1 MKKKI
6 FSVLSVAL
14 ALTTITFS
22 AAGCNN
28 TKQPSAWIER
38 REDEVK
44 TPTLAL
50 SETHKEL
57 LIGDETYLTASGE
70 NQEGYTLTY
79 RSDDETIATVTQD
92 GLITAVGA
100 GNATITAEISMEGKE
115 SVSATCTILS
125 GFGGYRPG
133 LMVYNTN
140 DGELTIAEDSP
151 FQLNA
156 GVVFNGKRF
165 DDVELTY
172 KVENTS
178 VVTIDDTG
186 MIMPKAI
193 GETRIVVNGVWR
205 GVSYRDVPELSVTVP
220 ITVQKDVVYYN
231 NGEPFDDITL
241 YTVKSFNGETYV
253 TSAPCEFRV
262 MLDGTMYDADVR
274 IDDERI
280 VERRGAFLNALKSG
294 ETRLTVSFDNGEIS
308 TSRTITLKVIR
319 PEMTVTQ
326 KIPMFCTHEGTWYDE
341 ENDSRKTVY
350 DFIKDNVRD
359 AENYGKKL
367 TEAYQD
373 GIALTL
379 GSSGSLKGVKSSKLQ
394 ERGEANVT
402 LCTDSVVYHV
412 QMETLGNVIGNL
424 NDLEA
429 LSEPSV
435 REGYWELLNNIDAMG
450 ETICG
455 KGTFKGVFDGK
466 GRTIKNFTISENG
479 SLLGD
484 GGGSSGCTVK
494 NIALVNVNATR
505 AFYFFTANNAA
516 EAGFVMDNIYVKLSD
531 DTVHPR
537 GLTGYAGSA
546 NSYTN
551 ILIEYTGSNADT
563 FRDYAE
569 QSNYGVFIGDIP
581 ATVPTSLDGGVK
593 REFYHDKTVEYNWS
607 NIYVVSPYVLAFNPA
622 QVGWN
627 SGGDG
632 TYCATYAY
640 AENQTTDVY
649 GNPVVSEGHTKTGE
663 YTRTNPDLGEV
674 WTSETY
680 YNIQLNKVRQYESSE
695 KMAEDIVNCNF
706 GGFNEEY
713 WTLAEGLAPVWKT
726 ANF

>member
-1 MKKKI
+1 MMKKI
-6 FSVLSVAL
+6 CIVLCMML
-14 ALTTITFS
+14 ALSSVMF
-22 AAGCNN
+22 AEAGCNDDP
-28 TKQPSAWIER
+28 PSAWIEKGA
-38 REDEVK
+38 ETIN
-44 TPTLAL
+44 TPTISL
-50 SETHKEL
+50 SASHKDL
-57 LIGDETYLTASGE
+57 LIGDEMYLTVTGE
-70 NQEGYTLTY
+70 NEEGYVLTY
-79 RSDDETIATVTQD
+79 RSDKETIATVTQN
-92 GLITAVGA
+92 GLVTAVGE
-100 GNATITAEISMEGKE
+100 GNATITAEYSKEGAE
-115 SVSATCTILS
+115 SVSASCTISS
-125 GFGGYRPG
+125 GFGDYRPN
-133 LMVYNTN
+133 LVVYNTN
-140 DGELTIAEDSP
+140 NGALTIAKDAS
-151 FQLNA
+151 FQLNT
-156 GVVFNGKRF
+156 GVEFNNKSF
-165 DDVELTY
+165 DDAELTY
-172 KVENTS
+172 EVTDPS
-178 VVTIDDTG
+178 VIAIDETG
-186 MIMPKAI
+186 KITAKAI

-220 ITVQKDVVYYN
+220 IMVQKDVVYYN

-253 TSAPCEFRV
+253 TSAPCGFRV
-262 MLDGTMYDADVR
+262 MLDGTMYDADVK

-280 VERRGAFLNALKSG
+280 VERRGSFLNALKSG
-294 ETRLTVSFDNGEIS
+294 ETSLTISFDNGEIS

-319 PEMTVTQ
+319 PEMTVKQ
-326 KIPMFCTHEGTWYDE
+326 KIPMFCTHEGTWYDK

-379 GSSGSLKGVKSSKLQ
+379 CTSGSLKGVKSSKSQ

-424 NDLEA
+424 SDLEA

-466 GRTIKNFTISENG
+466 GKTIKNLTLSENG

-563 FRDYAE
+563 FRDYEE
-569 QSNYGVFIGDIP
+569 QMNYGVFMGDIP
-581 ATVPTSLDGGVK
+581 VTVPTVKDDGVK
-593 REFYHDKTVEYNWS
+593 REFFHDKTVEYNWA

-632 TYCATYAY
+632 TYCAVYAY
-640 AENQTTDVY
+640 AENKTTDVY
-649 GNPVVSEGHTKTGE
+649 GNPVVSAGHTKTGE
-663 YTRTNPDLGEV
+663 YTRPNPNLGEI

-680 YNIQLNKVRQYESSE
+680 YNVQLNEVRQYASSAE
-695 KMAEDIVNCNF
+695 MSEDIANCNF
-706 GGFNEEY
+706 EGFNEAY
-713 WTLAEGLAPVWKT
+713 WTLTDGAAPVWKT